1 MQTLTPL
8 NNKMAKFVGHESCPS
23 CGSRDNLARYSDG
36 SAWCFGCHYKERG
49 DKSPFVGE
57 RDRQTET
64 TLHRDGGE
72 YGVQLPD
79 DATNILGEPA
89 QHWLDVYG
97 ISMES
102 CLRAGFKWS
111 PYWEQLLMPFYDGDG
126 TLCCVQAKN
135 FNPKRASKAKY
146 YNTGEKSESRTIYH
160 LDGRSSSTLVLTE
173 DAVSALKVSLVADA
187 KPLLGTSIP
196 REQLA
201 AFKGPYSRLVVWL
214 DADKWREGRAIADS
228 AKLLG
233 LSTKTLLTDKD
244 PKEYDLE
251 TIKGLLL

>member
-1 MQTLTPL
+1 
-8 NNKMAKFVGHESCPS
+8 MAKFVGHESCPS

-64 TLHRDGGE
+64 ISNRDGGE

-79 DATNILGEPA
+79 DAINILGEPA

-111 PYWEQLLMPFYDGDG
+111 PYWEQLLMPFYDEDG
-126 TLCCVQAKN
+126 TLCCIQAKN

-146 YNTGEKSESRTIYH
+146 YNTGEKSESRTIYRMVH
-160 LDGRSSSTLVLTE
+160 SDTLVLTE

>member
-1 MQTLTPL
+1 MS
-8 NNKMAKFVGHESCPS
+8 KFLRHESCPS

-49 DKSPFVGE
+49 DRSPFVGE

-64 TLHRDGGE
+64 STTRDGGL
-72 YGVQLPD
+72 YGVLFPD

-89 QHWLDVYG
+89 QHWLDLYS
-97 ISMES
+97 IPMES

-111 PYWEQLLMPFYDGDG
+111 PYWEQLLMPFYNGDG
-126 TLCCVQAKN
+126 ALCCLQAKN

-146 YNTGEKSESRTIYH
+146 YNTGEKSESRTIYRQ
-160 LDGRSSSTLVLTE
+160 LAKRSGDILVLTE
-173 DAVSALKVSLVADA
+173 DAVSALKVSVLADA

-196 REQLA
+196 REQIA
-201 AFKGPYSRLVVWL
+201 AFKGPYNRLVVWL

>member
-1 MQTLTPL
+1 MT
-8 NNKMAKFVGHESCPS
+8 KFVGHESCPS

-57 RDRQTET
+57 RDRQIET
-64 TLHRDGGE
+64 TSNRDGGA
-72 YGVQLPD
+72 YGLQLPD
-79 DATNILGEPA
+79 DATNILGDPA
-89 QHWLDVYG
+89 QQWLDIYG

-111 PYWEQLLMPFYDGDG
+111 PYWEQLLMPFYDEDG
-126 TLCCVQAKN
+126 ALCCIQAKN

-146 YNTGEKSESRTIYH
+146 YNTGEKSESRTIYSMVH
-160 LDGRSSSTLVLTE
+160 GTRDTLVLTE
-173 DAVSALKVSLVADA
+173 DAVSALKVSALADA

-196 REQLA
+196 REQLV
-201 AFKGPYSRLVVWL
+201 AFKGPYKRLVVWL
-214 DADKWREGRAIADS
+214 DADKWREGRNIAY
-228 AKLLG
+228 AAQLLG

-244 PKEYDLE
+244 PKEYDIE
-251 TIKGLLL
+251 TIKTFLC